1 MAFAK
6 GVTSVWLV
14 VLPLLHLLLRKL
26 ILTCRSLIHRILKT
40 LKSRQQSPVTS
51 SVSAPTV
58 AKEQEPPP
66 NEISRPPESAS
77 AITSNVTP
85 TNIQPRT
92 TDGETDRRDET
103 PTISHKLNEVLL
115 VGFAMISRGEIGF
128 LISGVA
134 QTANVLTPLALYLVV
149 IWGILIC
156 TLIGP
161 ICVGM
166 IVRKMEM
173 HV

>member
-26 ILTCRSLIHRILKT
+26 ILTCRSLIHRILKI
-40 LKSRQQSPVTS
+40 LKRRQQSPVSS

-66 NEISRPPESAS
+66 NETSRPLESAPT
-77 AITSNVTP
+77 ITSNVTQR
-85 TNIQPRT
+85 NIRPR

-115 VGFAMISRGEIGF
+115 VGLAMISRGEIGF
-128 LISGVA
+128 LIAGVA
-134 QTANVLTPLALYLVV
+134 QTTNVLIPVDLYLVV

>member
-26 ILTCRSLIHRILKT
+26 ILTCRALMHRILKS
-40 LKSRQQSPVTS
+40 LKSRQQSPVSS

-58 AKEQEPPP
+58 AKEPEPPP

-85 TNIQPRT
+85 TNIQPRS
-92 TDGETDRRDET
+92 TDETDRRDDIPWT
-103 PTISHKLNEVLL
+103 SHKLNEVLL

-128 LISGVA
+128 LIAGVA
-134 QTANVLTPLALYLVV
+134 QTTNVLVPLDLYLVV

-161 ICVGM
+161 ICVGV
-166 IVRKMEM
+166 IVRKMEIQ
-173 HV
+173 V